1 MGLGWILGIFG
12 IGGVAGLGA
21 LAFFAPTMFASVLSA
36 FKTGVEFALDMLS
49 GWPLKAYLICAALVA
64 ASFYFSGQRGWD
76 NGVAWQRHQDQA
88 IAKSA
93 VVIGHRFAASLHA
106 GEIKIVENLTL
117 QQGQIT
123 VRFARIKKEI
133 SRYVSPQMDKHYL
146 LPVGLVRLHDAAI
159 LNLDPSQIACAAC
172 GPDNAPAPT
181 TASAFSANEIAWGK
195 AYWHLRTYAK
205 AVLADDLLV
214 RREYAK
220 YRKRIASLNTAVK
233 E

>member
-1 MGLGWILGIFG
+1 MSLGWILGLFG
-12 IGGVAGLGA
+12 GVGVAGLGA
-21 LAFFAPTMFASVLSA
+21 MAFFAPTMFASVLSA
-36 FKTGVEFALDMLS
+36 LKTGVEFVLDLFS

-76 NGVAWQRHQDQA
+76 NGIAWQRHQDQA
-88 IAKSA
+88 IAKNA
-93 VVIGHRFAASLHA
+93 VVIGHRFAASIHA

-172 GPDNAPAPT
+172 GADNAPAPT

-195 AYWHLRTYAK
+195 AYWQLRAYAK
-205 AVLADDLLV
+205 AVRKDDLLV
-214 RREYAK
+214 RAEYGR
-220 YRKRIASLNTAVK
+220 YRQNLITLNDRGH
-233 E
+233 